1 MTTNL
6 LNKGDIVVLSSTVL
20 FIHGMFMTYRCW
32 DGWMSR
38 FKSQG
43 YACVALP
50 WPGRDLPVEELRK
63 RHPDP
68 DLGRLTLDQVVEA
81 HVQAIQ
87 TMDEPPILIGHSMGG
102 LVTQILLNRGLG
114 AAGVA
119 IQSAPP
125 FGVLSA
131 SWPFLKSNWP
141 ILDPLSPVSASL
153 QMSFEQFQYAFVNG
167 LPLDEQ
173 KTIYEQQAVPESR
186 RVGRGVFTGV
196 AHLDFKKAH
205 PPLLMTAG
213 SIDHIIPASLNK
225 SNFARYRNSPS
236 LTEFKEFPGRSHY
249 GFGQHDWE
257 EMADTVLAWL
267 RKQGV

>member
-1 MTTNL
+1 VN
-6 LNKGDIVVLSSTVL
+6 
-20 FIHGMFMTYRCW
+20 
-32 DGWMSR
+32 R

-63 RHPDP
+63 KHPDP
-68 DLGRLTLDQVVEA
+68 ALGRLTLDQVVEA
-81 HVQAIQ
+81 HAQAIR

-125 FGVLSA
+125 FGVLST

-141 ILDPLSPVSASL
+141 ILDPLSPASAPL
-153 QMSFEQFQYAFVNG
+153 QMSFEQFQYAFVND

-186 RVGRGVFTGV
+186 RVGRGVFDGV
-196 AHLDFKKAH
+196 AHLDFKKPH

-213 SIDHIIPASLNK
+213 SNDHIIPASLNK
-225 SNFARYRNSPS
+225 SNFARYRGSPS
-236 LTEFKEFPGRSHY
+236 LSEYKEFPGRCHY
-249 GFGQHDWE
+249 GFGQRGWE
-257 EMADTVLAWL
+257 EMADTILAWL

>member
-1 MTTNL
+1 M
-6 LNKGDIVVLSSTVL
+6 LSSTVL

-32 DGWMSR
+32 DGWVNR

-63 RHPDP
+63 KHPDP
-68 DLGRLTLDQVVEA
+68 ALGRLTLDQVVEA
-81 HVQAIQ
+81 HAQAIQ

-141 ILDPLSPVSASL
+141 ILNPFYPASAPLK
-153 QMSFEQFQYAFVNG
+153 MSFEHFQYAFVNG
-167 LPLDEQ
+167 LPLDDQ
-173 KTIYEQQAVPESR
+173 KAIYEQQAVPESR
-186 RVGRGVFTGV
+186 RVGRGVLAGV
-196 AHLDFKKAH
+196 ARLDFKKPH
-205 PPLLMTAG
+205 PPLLMTSG
-213 SIDHIIPASLNK
+213 SNDHIIPASLNR
-225 SNFARYRNSPS
+225 SNFARYQGSGSASRA
-236 LTEFKEFPGRSHY
+236 EYKEFSGRCHY
-249 GFGQHDWE
+249 GLGQHGWE
-257 EMADTVLAWL
+257 EMADTILAWL